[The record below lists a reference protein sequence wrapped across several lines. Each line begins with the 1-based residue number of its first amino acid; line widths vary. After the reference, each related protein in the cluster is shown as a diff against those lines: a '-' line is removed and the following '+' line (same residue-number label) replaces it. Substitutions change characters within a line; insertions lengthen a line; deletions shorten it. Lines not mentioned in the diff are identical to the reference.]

1 MVKPKG
7 DKQVEYLDLDL
18 DSGKS
23 TPPRKK
29 KSTGSGNSA
38 AEEKVDYVVV
48 DKEKTLALTNTR
60 KAWTDERQS
69 TESETPTKSV
79 K

>member
-1 MVKPKG
+1 MHSKG
-7 DKQVEYLDLDL
+7 CRIFQLLVANHFFSKLQ
-18 DSGKS
+18 
-23 TPPRKK
+23 K
-29 KSTGSGNSA
+29 KSSGSGSSA